1 MSASPIISET
11 EALTHYNG
19 HFNPNTWKAAR
30 GWVAQEVRQSPMF
43 RKFSEAQQEQE
54 IARLMNLVTDAALE
68 LCGHRSHQGACLIL
82 IRVMDTTL
90 SEPSRQA
97 IFTHL
102 EQFMPPG
109 DTRLGD
115 YRMLSA
121 ALAALAQARR
131 SLLQAVSLTSG
142 LRDWRGNAIHFSAHA
157 AFMETSLAA
166 RLIAED
172 SPDYLASK
180 QRIALNDLRES
191 LYALVRI
198 NDEHKTHFAPLAD
211 LVKE

>member
-1 MSASPIISET
+1 MSLSPLVSET
-11 EALTHYNG
+11 EALERYNR
-19 HFNPNTWKAAR
+19 HFNPQTWKAAR
-30 GWVAQEVRQSPMF
+30 GWVAQEVRQSEMF
-43 RKFSEAQQEQE
+43 RNASEARYEDE

-68 LCGHRSHQGACLIL
+68 LSGHGFHQGACLIL

-97 IFTHL
+97 IFAHL
-102 EQFMPPG
+102 ERFIPPG
-109 DTRLGD
+109 DPRLGD
-115 YRMLSA
+115 YRLLSA
-121 ALAALAQARR
+121 ALAALSQARR
-131 SLLQAVSLTSG
+131 SLLRAVSLTSG
-142 LRDWRGNAIHFSAHA
+142 LRDWRGNAIYFSIHA
-157 AFMETSLAA
+157 AFMETSLAG

-172 SPDYLASK
+172 SPDYLATK

-198 NDEHKTHFAPLAD
+198 NDEHKLRFEPLAD